1 MFLKL
6 FSPKNLQIKEQFMA
20 SANIG
25 GYVKKCSI
33 NEVTFVPRATYSLP
47 SGRRRRLPSLWEQTW
62 PFDLWRETT
71 IDRWYRGTEKEKEKK
86 KETLCAERAYFPATG
101 EWR

>member
-20 SANIG
+20 FANIG
-25 GYVKKCSI
+25 GYAKKCSI

-47 SGRRRRLPSLWEQTW
+47 SGRRRRLPSLWEQTR
-62 PFDLWRETT
+62 PFDLWRET

-86 KETLCAERAYFPATG
+86 KETLCAERA
-101 EWR
+101 